1 MGRLENKTA
10 IVTGAAGGLGEAQA
24 RLFAKEGAYVVLAD
38 INDSQG
44 ERIAG
49 EIGSHASYM
58 HLDQ

>member
-1 MGRLENKTA
+1 M
-10 IVTGAAGGLGEAQA
+10 
-24 RLFAKEGAYVVLAD
+24 EGAYVVLAD

-49 EIGSHASYM
+49 EIGSQASYM